1 MVTGDLPVPKI
12 TSPSSSTPTQQESI
26 QRNVIVQLNIR
37 GEKVEYEETTDV
49 RKGFLKED
57 VERQCLKST
66 GNETERDI
74 NITTDILISMSVMKV

>member
-1 MVTGDLPVPKI
+1 MNGRAAVF
-12 TSPSSSTPTQQESI
+12 ST
-26 QRNVIVQLNIR
+26 
-37 GEKVEYEETTDV
+37 
-49 RKGFLKED
+49 FC